1 MLYVLMGCL
10 AIRLFRQSPP
20 KMMVINGN
28 LANLA
33 LFCCIIHTLYVNTR
47 FLPREFQPGPGK
59 KW

>member
-1 MLYVLMGCL
+1 MGCL